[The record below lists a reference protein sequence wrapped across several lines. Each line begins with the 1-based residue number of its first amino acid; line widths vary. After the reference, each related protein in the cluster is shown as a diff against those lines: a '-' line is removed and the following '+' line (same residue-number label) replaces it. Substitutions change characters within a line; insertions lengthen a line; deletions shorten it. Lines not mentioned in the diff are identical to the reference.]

1 MVLSWE
7 NTNLNHCKQQQNDVR
22 LTTFSFFS
30 CYYNQDKFKIMHG
43 FCTLNIK
50 FVLFDVTGLFIRD
63 QELELPSCGCR
74 KRDGTS
80 SGVSFIISLLEF

>member
-1 MVLSWE
+1 M
-7 NTNLNHCKQQQNDVR
+7 QNEVR

-43 FCTLNIK
+43 FCTLNRVIFK
-50 FVLFDVTGLFIRD
+50 FVLFDGTGLFIHD
-63 QELELPSCGCR
+63 GELELPSCGCR
-74 KRDGTS
+74 KRDVTF